1 MDRETAPGMKHR
13 RALFVSGIDGFC
25 HRYAVLHRASH
36 LRSCGWQVSVLPYQ
50 HRGLLA
56 AAGQADLLFF
66 YRVPANARVLLV
78 LQEAAAA
85 GRRRIGL
92 VDDLIFRREQDQ
104 IPPFVLGDQARGLW
118 QEGADRYAEV
128 LHACDEVLAGSEEL
142 VAEVREMGMAGHLY
156 RDALAPEELAL
167 AQAAQNTRSELRHE
181 EEFRVGYF
189 SGTATHAAD
198 FAQLASGLAAAM
210 REDER
215 ISLRIHGPLS
225 IPSELAGLEGRI
237 DQKPLVPWVELPDA
251 IAAVDLNLAP
261 LDTDS
266 RFSVAKGATKVME
279 AAACGVPSIG
289 SFTSSHRAAMV
300 PQGGWLVEGPEDW
313 QRGIVAAA
321 QARASLVEVGRR
333 AQAHIVEH
341 YGPAARVGAMKQLL
355 ERAEGST
362 SGRAARL
369 ADKAPP
375 GDKGSRADWPVDRA
389 GSSRWEAFSEPES
402 EVAFAPDAYP
412 TLPERSWTDIS
423 PPLGEGDLLGQK
435 FIVTKPGL
443 FRLDFFT
450 LTYGQSFDHSIGVR
464 LQDAAGAVCAQASW
478 EAGWLP
484 DRAFFAWEFAEPLA
498 AGEYGLEL
506 EARGTGPGNAASFG
520 LVPVGAER
528 SPATMNGEEIAGAL
542 GLRGF
547 SSWDQV
553 F

>member
-1 MDRETAPGMKHR
+1 MKHR

-50 HRGLLA
+50 HCGLLD
-56 AAGQADLLFF
+56 AAGRADLLFF
-66 YRVPANARVLLV
+66 YRVPANARVLRV
-78 LQEAAAA
+78 LQEAALA

-104 IPPFVLGDQARGLW
+104 IPSFVLGEQARALW

-142 VAEVREMGMAGHLY
+142 VEEVRKMGMEGHLY
-156 RDALAPEELAL
+156 RDALASEELAL
-167 AQAAQNTRSELRHE
+167 AQAAQNARSEPRHDE
-181 EEFRVGYF
+181 DFRVGYF

-198 FAQLASGLAAAM
+198 FAQLAAGLAAAM
-210 REDER
+210 REDAR

-225 IPSELAGLEGRI
+225 IPSELAGLESRI
-237 DQKPLVPWVELPDA
+237 DQKPLIPWVELPDA

-289 SFTSSHRAAMV
+289 SSTSSHRAAMV
-300 PQGGWLVEGPEDW
+300 PQGGWLAEGSEDW
-313 QRGIVAAA
+313 HRGIVAAA
-321 QARASLVEVGRR
+321 QARGSLAEVGCR

-341 YGPAARVGAMKQLL
+341 YGPAARVGAMKELL
-355 ERAEGST
+355 ERAEGAT
-362 SGRAARL
+362 PVRAARSG
-369 ADKAPP
+369 DQAPRVDLP
-375 GDKGSRADWPVDRA
+375 AERAS
-389 GSSRWEAFSEPES
+389 GSRWEAFSEPES
-402 EVAFAPDAYP
+402 EVAFAPDAFP

-423 PPLGEGDLLGQK
+423 PPLGEGDLLRQK
-435 FIVTKPGL
+435 FSVTKPGL
-443 FRLDFFT
+443 FRLDLFT

-464 LQDAAGAVCAQASW
+464 LQNAAGAVCAQASW
-478 EAGWLP
+478 EAGRLP
-484 DRAFFAWEFAEPLA
+484 DRAFFAWEFEEPLP

-520 LVPVGAER
+520 LVTAGVQRP
-528 SPATMNGEEIAGAL
+528 PATMNGEEIAGAL

-547 SSWDQV
+547 SPWDQV

>member
-1 MDRETAPGMKHR
+1 MDRKAIPRVKHR

-50 HRGLLA
+50 HRGLLD
-56 AAGQADLLFF
+56 AAGRADLLFF
-66 YRVPANARVLLV
+66 YRVPANARVLRV
-78 LQEAAAA
+78 LQEAALA

-104 IPPFVLGDQARGLW
+104 IPPFVLGEQARGLW

-142 VAEVREMGMAGHLY
+142 VEEVRKMGMAGHLY
-156 RDALAPEELAL
+156 RDALASEELAL
-167 AQAAQNTRSELRHE
+167 AQAAHNARSVPRHE
-181 EEFRVGYF
+181 EDFRVGYF
-189 SGTATHAAD
+189 SGTATHASD
-198 FAQLASGLAAAM
+198 FAQLAAGLAAAM
-210 REDER
+210 REDTR

-225 IPSELAGLEGRI
+225 IPSELAGLESRI
-237 DQKPLVPWVELPDA
+237 DQKPLIPWVELPAA

-300 PQGGWLVEGPEDW
+300 PQGGWLVDGPEDW
-313 QRGIVAAA
+313 HRGIVAAA
-321 QARASLVEVGRR
+321 QARASLAEVGCR

-355 ERAEGST
+355 ERAEGAAPA
-362 SGRAARL
+362 RAARSG
-369 ADKAPP
+369 DPAP
-375 GDKGSRADWPVDRA
+375 RADLPADRA
-389 GSSRWEAFSEPES
+389 SGSRWEAFSEPES
-402 EVAFAPDAYP
+402 EVAFAPDAFP

-423 PPLGEGDLLGQK
+423 PPLGEGDLLRQK
-435 FIVTKPGL
+435 FSVTKPGL

-464 LQDAAGAVCAQASW
+464 LQDAAGAICAQASW
-478 EAGWLP
+478 EAGRLP
-484 DRAFFAWEFAEPLA
+484 DRAFFAWEFEESLA

-520 LVPVGAER
+520 LVAAGAER

>member
-1 MDRETAPGMKHR
+1 MDRDTAPRMKHR

-36 LRSCGWQVSVLPYQ
+36 LRSCGWQVAVIPYQ
-50 HRGLLA
+50 HPGLFD
-56 AAGQADLLFF
+56 AAGRADLIFF
-66 YRVPANARVLLV
+66 YRVPANARVLRV
-78 LQEAAAA
+78 LREAASA

-92 VDDLIFRREQDQ
+92 VDDLIFRREQDH
-104 IPPFVLGDQARGLW
+104 IPPFVLGEQARGLW

-128 LHACDEVLAGSEEL
+128 LQACDEVLASSEEL
-142 VAEVREMGMAGHLY
+142 VEEVREIGMVGHLY
-156 RDALAPEELAL
+156 RDALASEELAL
-167 AQAAQNTRSELRHE
+167 AQAAQKARSELRHE
-181 EEFRVGYF
+181 EDFRLGYF

-198 FAQLASGLAAAM
+198 FARLAAGLAAAM
-210 REDER
+210 REDAR
-215 ISLRIHGPLS
+215 ISLRVHGPLS
-225 IPSELAGLEGRI
+225 IPSELAGLESRI
-237 DQKPLVPWVELPDA
+237 DQKPLIPWVELPDA

-266 RFSVAKGATKVME
+266 RFSLAKGATKVME

-289 SFTSSHRAAMV
+289 SSTSSHRAAMA
-300 PQGGWLVEGPEDW
+300 PEGGWLADSPEDW
-313 QRGIVAAA
+313 HRGILAAA
-321 QARASLVEVGRR
+321 RAPASLPEMGCR

-341 YGPAARVGAMKQLL
+341 YGPAARVGAMKELL
-355 ERAEGST
+355 ERAEGAT
-362 SGRAARL
+362 PERAA
-369 ADKAPP
+369 
-375 GDKGSRADWPVDRA
+375 G
-389 GSSRWEAFSEPES
+389 SRWEAFSEPES
-402 EVAFAPDAYP
+402 ESSLAPDAYP

-464 LQDAAGAVCAQASW
+464 LQDASGAVCAQTSW
-478 EAGWLP
+478 EAGRLP
-484 DRAFFAWEFAEPLA
+484 DRAFFAWEFEEPLA

-520 LVPVGAER
+520 LVVAGEER